1 MRSRREA
8 EIRAFAGLYQVA
20 NKVGWF
26 VELRLRQVPDGGSPL
41 SDQRSKLILRTT
53 DLAAARLIIPKEW
66 DGLPVVFEYAD
77 GPGGDG

>member
-8 EIRAFAGLYQVA
+8 EIRAFSGLYQVA

-26 VELRLRQVPDGGSPL
+26 VELRLRPAPEDGSPL
-41 SDQRSKLILRTT
+41 SDSKSKLILRTS
-53 DLAAARLIIPKEW
+53 DLAAAKQIIPKEW

-77 GPGGDG
+77 GPDR